1 LICALPDWRTASH
14 EYAYSRCKY
23 TVLAKIFVGKAMLIS
38 IAMGIIAKNLMRV
51 HVNNS
56 CVLFSLAARVD

>member
-1 LICALPDWRTASH
+1 
-14 EYAYSRCKY
+14 
-23 TVLAKIFVGKAMLIS
+23 MLIS